1 MPLTP
6 PPPPSR
12 TGPVACCYP
21 PSRARVHI
29 HQDKAAVT
37 TAWEETWEHIEK
49 IEDEAEERRHSIEA
63 GPTPPAVLE
72 KVEFSTLEN
81 SVGPSG
87 LTVENF
93 DAWMGDDQN
102 QVRRRCWPAN
112 HQDALS
118 WPSDTWNPVRVCPP
132 PSAAPLCSAS

>member
-1 MPLTP
+1 MPRLSPPSFPHRACCALFTP
-6 PPPPSR
+6 PPP
-12 TGPVACCYP
+12 P
-21 PSRARVHI
+21 PSRARVHT

-37 TAWEETWEHIEK
+37 TAWEATWEHIEK

-81 SVGPSG
+81 SVGPSA

-112 HQDALS
+112 HQDALIL
-118 WPSDTWNPVRVCPP
+118 
-132 PSAAPLCSAS
+132 AI